1 MSLSDAFVKLVCERK
16 FNNYFP
22 KPSYHPTNKD
32 LVILSTNYCEGQ
44 DILASCEGNENGIY
58 EYNTKRN
65 TFNRLYAYDQK
76 FKPFAHGQFID
87 AKNELLHI
95 FGNGKLGI
103 FDLNTKI
110 MNTNTT
116 SALR

>member
-1 MSLSDAFVKLVCERK
+1 MSLSDAFVKLVCQRK
-16 FNNYFP
+16 FNYYVP

-32 LVILSTNYCEGQ
+32 LVILTTNY
-44 DILASCEGNENGIY
+44 CEGNENGIY

-65 TFNRLYAYDQK
+65 TFNRIYTYDTT
-76 FKPFAHGQFID
+76 FELFGHGQFMD
-87 AKNELLHI
+87 AKNELLYI

>member
-1 MSLSDAFVKLVCERK
+1 MSLSDISVKLELEPK
-16 FNNYFP
+16 FNCYFP
-22 KPSYHPTNKD
+22 KPSYYLNNQD
-32 LVILSTNYCEGQ
+32 VIILSTNIYE
-44 DILASCEGNENGIY
+44 EKKGIY
-58 EYNTKRN
+58 EYNLKQN
-65 TFNRLYAYDQK
+65 TFNKIYTYDQK
-76 FKPFAHGQFID
+76 FTPFAHGQFID
-87 AKNELLHI
+87 LKNELLYI